1 MISPDRARI
10 SARARHSN
18 NDMFDS
24 LASIFSFLIKAF
36 LALSTLIWLI
46 RYRQLPDALRVLG
59 YFLAIDLAIEFS
71 AGYLASKRMN
81 NLPLLHLFTF
91 CEFIFFSFFFYHL
104 IRTLSRHK
112 RQFFIFLSVIAA
124 FLVVNSAFI
133 QTIYSFNSIAKGI
146 VHLILIIYAIW
157 YFYQLSSLG
166 PDEASTT
173 GRPLRLINS
182 AVLLYYSGS
191 LFIFMFTNFIQA
203 NDLRMHRGFWAFN
216 AGLNVVFQLLVLIGL
231 WLTAFRQTKS
241 SSSWQ

>member
-1 MISPDRARI
+1 
-10 SARARHSN
+10 
-18 NDMFDS
+18 MFDS
-24 LASIFSFLIKAF
+24 IASLFSFLIKTF
-36 LALSTLIWLI
+36 LAISVLIWLI
-46 RYRQLPDALRVLG
+46 RYRQLPSALQVLG
-59 YFLAIDLAIEFS
+59 CFLAIDLAIELL
-71 AGYLASKRMN
+71 AGYLSSKRTN
-81 NLPLLHLFTF
+81 NLPLLHLLTF
-91 CEFIFFSFFFYHL
+91 CEFIFFSFFYYHL
-104 IRTLSRHK
+104 IRTLSLHK
-112 RQFFIFLSVIAA
+112 RQFFVFISLVVA

-133 QTIYSFNSIAKGI
+133 QSIYSFNSIAKGL

-166 PDEASTT
+166 PDDANTA